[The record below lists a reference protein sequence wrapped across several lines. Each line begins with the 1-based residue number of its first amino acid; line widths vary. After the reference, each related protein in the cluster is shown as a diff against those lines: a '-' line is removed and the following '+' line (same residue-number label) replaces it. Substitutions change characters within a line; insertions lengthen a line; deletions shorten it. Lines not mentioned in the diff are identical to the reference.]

1 MYNIYTE
8 EKKASEKDKKLKEEK
23 EEVIYNE
30 KHKIKTNNLVNNYQK
45 RIKKFIIDVREIL
58 YNIYLLIILCIDGR
72 RKSPHRN

>member
-58 YNIYLLIILCIDGR
+58 YNIY
-72 RKSPHRN
+72 

>member
-1 MYNIYTE
+1 MYIIYTE

-58 YNIYLLIILCIDGR
+58 YNIYIY
-72 RKSPHRN
+72 